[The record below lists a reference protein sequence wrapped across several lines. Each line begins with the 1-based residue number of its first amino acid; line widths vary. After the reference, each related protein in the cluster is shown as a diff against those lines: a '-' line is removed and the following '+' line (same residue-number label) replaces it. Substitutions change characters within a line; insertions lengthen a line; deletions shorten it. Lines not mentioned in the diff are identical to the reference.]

1 MPRSGTTIG
10 KCELCGHTADKTA
23 MAHHLGECFPVHDV
37 KGKNVPL
44 IRLRFEAEED
54 SRYWLLLEAKADAT
68 LEQLDALLRRVW
80 LECCG
85 HMSTFYVERR
95 TELSKRSKLGV
106 TLSSKGLK
114 FRYEYDFGSTT
125 SLTGQVLATR
135 QGSPGRSAVRL
146 LARNDALIWPCGEC
160 GAAATTVCPFCLDED
175 GGLFCAAHAKE
186 HPHAQEEVYLPV
198 VNSPRMGVCGY
209 TG

>member
-1 MPRSGTTIG
+1 MSRSGTTIG
-10 KCELCGHTADKTA
+10 KCELCGHTADKTG
-23 MAHHLGECFPVHDV
+23 MARHLGECLPVHDV

-44 IRLRFEAEED
+44 IRLRFEAAED

-68 LEQLDALLRRVW
+68 LEQLGALLRRVW

-85 HMSTFYVERR
+85 HMSAFYVERR
-95 TELSKRSKLGV
+95 IELSKRSKLGAA
-106 TLSSKGLK
+106 LSSKGLK

-125 SLTGQVLATR
+125 TLTGEVLATR
-135 QGSPGRSAVRL
+135 QGSAGRSAVRL
-146 LARNDALIWPCGEC
+146 LARNDAFTQSCGVC
-160 GAAATTVCPFCLDED
+160 GAAATTVCPFCLDEG
-175 GGLFCAAHAKE
+175 GGLFCAVHAKE
-186 HPHAQEEVYLPV
+186 HPHAEEGVYLPV